1 MIDYHQFFWR
11 YLHNICRDPIY
22 YLPMKISKIP
32 LSNTNTPNMNIEVIE
47 MNNVQNQVVLITG
60 ASSGMGKAF
69 TRALLKQGALVYSV
83 ARRVEAMHD
92 LAELGARI
100 LKMDITNQQQ
110 VDEVIQHIEKE
121 TDGIDILINCAGFG
135 LYGAMEDTSIEDAR
149 YQFEVNIFGLAYLT
163 QKVIPSM
170 RQKRSGRIINI
181 SSMGGKIYTPMGSW
195 YHASKHALEGWSD
208 CLRLELKPFNIDVVL
223 IEPGAIATEFA
234 DVMVKPLIKRSGFGA
249 YSKMANAVA
258 NATHE
263 SVQKGNLS
271 DVQVVVDM
279 LMKAVQAD
287 HPKTRYVGGK
297 YAKLMIFVRKWF
309 GDRIFDKM
317 VMSVVK

>member
-1 MIDYHQFFWR
+1 
-11 YLHNICRDPIY
+11 
-22 YLPMKISKIP
+22 
-32 LSNTNTPNMNIEVIE
+32 MNIEVIE
-47 MNNVQNQVVLITG
+47 MNKVQGQVVLITG

-69 TRALLKQGALVYSV
+69 TRALLKQGAIVYSV
-83 ARRVEAMHD
+83 ARRVEAMRD

-110 VDEVIQHIEKE
+110 VDDVIQHIEKE
-121 TDGIDILINCAGFG
+121 TDGIDILVNCAGFG

-170 RQKRSGRIINI
+170 RQKKSGRIINI

-208 CLRLELKPFNIDVVL
+208 CLRLELRPFNIDVVL

-279 LMKAVQAD
+279 LMKAIKAD

-309 GDRIFDKM
+309 GDQIFDKM